1 MNTVE
6 RGILMPLGPA
16 LAGCF
21 VGCFVCCLLHRPNE
35 DLRPG
40 ATPPSLGSFIFY
52 REATST
58 SHTGNK
64 MTAASRN

>member
-16 LAGCF
+16 L
-21 VGCFVCCLLHRPNE
+21 VVVLLVVCLLSFASPER
-35 DLRPG
+35 RPG
-40 ATPPSLGSFIFY
+40 ATPPSLGFY
-52 REATST
+52 FLLVQYCEATST

>member
-21 VGCFVCCLLHRPNE
+21 VGCLLSFASPER
-35 DLRPG
+35 RPG

-58 SHTGNK
+58 HTLATK
-64 MTAASRN
+64 

>member
-1 MNTVE
+1 
-6 RGILMPLGPA
+6 LFCWL
-16 LAGCF
+16 F
-21 VGCFVCCLLHRPNE
+21 CLLSFASPER
-35 DLRPG
+35 RPG